1 MKFPKKEKTIFGE
14 EKENN
19 RKEVILML
27 NVVVL
32 MGRLTSD
39 PEIRHT
45 PNDVAVTSFSIAVER
60 SYKSGDERQTDFIDI
75 VAWRSTAEFICKYF
89 RKGQMIAI
97 HGSIQT
103 GTYKDKEGNT
113 RKIFEVLADTAHF
126 ADSKK
131 KDDEQKETKKEKTI
145 PKKVSND
152 TEPMEESSH
161 GRW

>member
-1 MKFPKKEKTIFGE
+1 
-14 EKENN
+14 
-19 RKEVILML
+19 ML

-45 PNDVAVTSFSIAVER
+45 PNDVAVTSFSIAGER

-89 RKGQMIAI
+89 RKGQMIAL

-113 RKIFEVLADTAHF
+113 KKHLKFLLIPHILLIQKRKMMN
-126 ADSKK
+126 KK
-131 KDDEQKETKKEKTI
+131 K
-145 PKKVSND
+145 PKKKKQSLKKNQTIQNLWKNHLMVGG
-152 TEPMEESSH
+152 E
-161 GRW
+161 

>member
-27 NVVVL
+27 
-32 MGRLTSD
+32 
-39 PEIRHT
+39 
-45 PNDVAVTSFSIAVER
+45 NDVAVTSFSIAVER

-113 RKIFEVLADTAHF
+113 RKTFEVLADTAHF

-145 PKKVSND
+145 PKKESND